1 MLNCVKTSSVLVEF
15 VAESFEDVVFLG
27 GSVGSAAYI
36 KVGGSVTYY
45 HSNKKDVVGS
55 VWLAEAALW
64 TNWSFGKFGW
74 KSQLHQMLAPTF
86 HHAFNGLTEI
96 PNQHLNMSSPSISIS
111 VSLKDGGAKV
121 N

>member
-15 VAESFEDVVFLG
+15 VAESSEDVVFLG

-64 TNWSFGKFGW
+64 TNWSFGW
-74 KSQLHQMLAPTF
+74 KSQHQMLAPTF
-86 HHAFNGLTEI
+86 YNTFNGNRDTKSTS
-96 PNQHLNMSSPSISIS
+96 QHVISKHLDICF
-111 VSLKDGGAKV
+111 
-121 N
+121 

>member
-74 KSQLHQMLAPTF
+74 KSQHQMLAPTF
-86 HHAFNGLTEI
+86 HHSFNGLTEI
-96 PNQHLNMSSPSISIS
+96 LNQHLNMSSPSISIS

>member
-1 MLNCVKTSSVLVEF
+1 MSRKTSSVLVEF

-74 KSQLHQMLAPTF
+74 KSLHQMLAPTF
-86 HHAFNGLTEI
+86 YHAFKRKPRYQINISTC
-96 PNQHLNMSSPSISIS
+96 HLQASPS
-111 VSLKDGGAKV
+111 LFL
-121 N
+121 